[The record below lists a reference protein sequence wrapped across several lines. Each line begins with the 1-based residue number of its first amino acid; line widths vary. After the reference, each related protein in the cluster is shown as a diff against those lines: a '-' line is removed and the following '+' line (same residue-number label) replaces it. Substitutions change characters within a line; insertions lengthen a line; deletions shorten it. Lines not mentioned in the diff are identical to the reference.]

1 MSVIIPCRLEP
12 CEIPRTLKPFKVLDI
27 YNNRKLWWNRMV
39 DAIELDS
46 DYVIK
51 KQSDSKKK
59 SASDLELIGAN
70 FLGKL
75 QRAKME
81 EVVHFLA
88 KPIAYD
94 LFHFL
99 NQCNIMY
106 TNVEQ
111 IYRNELLYLVHFFFP
126 VLSRWST
133 RNI

>member
-12 CEIPRTLKPFKVLDI
+12 CEIPRTLIPFKILDI

-75 QRAKME
+75 QR
-81 EVVHFLA
+81 
-88 KPIAYD
+88 
-94 LFHFL
+94 
-99 NQCNIMY
+99 CSY
-106 TNVEQ
+106 T
-111 IYRNELLYLVHFFFP
+111 
-126 VLSRWST
+126 
-133 RNI
+133 